1 MAERHA
7 RRQQVRTIA
16 SFMLGSEAG
25 QFEEGGTGRS
35 PLATTNSPRADRPLV
50 RVVVSHG
57 HDTRADAM
65 NEQNSSRLTV
75 HTPSTNATVP
85 VWSP

>member
-1 MAERHA
+1 
-7 RRQQVRTIA
+7 VRTIA
-16 SFMLGSEAG
+16 SFMLGGQAG
-25 QFEEGGTGRS
+25 QFGEGGPTRA
-35 PLATTNSPRADRPLV
+35 PMAATNSPRTDGPLV

-75 HTPSTNATVP
+75 HTLSTNATVP

>member
-1 MAERHA
+1 MSA
-7 RRQQVRTIA
+7 IA
-16 SFMLGSEAG
+16 SFMLGG
-25 QFEEGGTGRS
+25 QTSQFVEGGPTCA
-35 PLATTNSPRADRPLV
+35 PPAATNSPRTDGPLV
-50 RVVVSHG
+50 GVVVTHE

-75 HTPSTNATVP
+75 QTPLTNATVP